1 MGTQPLTLCPGG
13 CISLHCYTGHE
24 GGAEEAQAPAHRVR
38 TLSPRRWWVMSG
50 LFIWLEGLE
59 PAALML
65 AALADADKAR
75 TESLLLVERLPV
87 KAPQRP

>member
-1 MGTQPLTLCPGG
+1 
-13 CISLHCYTGHE
+13 
-24 GGAEEAQAPAHRVR
+24 
-38 TLSPRRWWVMSG
+38 MSG

-65 AALADADKAR
+65 AALANADKER
-75 TESLLLVERLPV
+75 IESLLLVERLPV